1 MSEVYYD
8 GTDDLRRET
17 PPPVTLG
24 SMILTEHNMKYIE
37 TRYDERRKISA
48 LNERSIYRNV
58 YYAEELPAIPEHDLK
73 VITKLYFKMY
83 PDCGR
88 KRGALL
94 RYIKEMSENHEAPL
108 TKASFMKRL
117 KRKLK
122 QQGHYIT

>member
-1 MSEVYYD
+1 MSEVDYD
-8 GTDDLRRET
+8 GANVLRRET

-24 SMILTEHNMKYIE
+24 SMILTEHNMKFIE
-37 TRYDERRKISA
+37 SRHDVGRKISA
-48 LNERSIYRNV
+48 PNERSIYRNV

-108 TKASFMKRL
+108 TKAIFMRRL

>member
-1 MSEVYYD
+1 MSEVDY
-8 GTDDLRRET
+8 GGANVLRREP

-24 SMILTEHNMKYIE
+24 SMILTEDNMKYIE
-37 TRYDERRKISA
+37 FRYDEGRKILAPNA
-48 LNERSIYRNV
+48 LASFRNV
-58 YYAEELPAIPEHDLK
+58 YYAKELPAIPEHDLK

-108 TKASFMKRL
+108 TKASFMRRL

>member
-1 MSEVYYD
+1 MSEVDY
-8 GTDDLRRET
+8 GGANVLRREP

-24 SMILTEHNMKYIE
+24 SMILTEHNMKFIE
-37 TRYDERRKISA
+37 SRHDEGRKILAPNA
-48 LNERSIYRNV
+48 LAPFRNV
-58 YYAEELPAIPEHDLK
+58 YYAKELPAIPEHDLK

-83 PDCGR
+83 PDCFR

-94 RYIKEMSENHEAPL
+94 RYIKKMRENHEAPL

>member
-1 MSEVYYD
+1 MSEVDY
-8 GTDDLRRET
+8 GGANVLRRET